1 MPNQR
6 VKPTFPDADA
16 SVNAAYPY
24 TLCDEE
30 RSRHAPSEK
39 ARTRMSGQPEHRDP
53 DELSVP
59 EKILRVQDLWDD
71 IARSP
76 RDVEIT
82 LAQREE
88 AERRLLAHEKNPQDC
103 SSWEEIKR
111 RLEGGR

>member
-1 MPNQR
+1 
-6 VKPTFPDADA
+6 
-16 SVNAAYPY
+16 
-24 TLCDEE
+24 
-30 RSRHAPSEK
+30 
-39 ARTRMSGQPEHRDP
+39 MSGQPEQHDP

-82 LAQREE
+82 PAQREE
-88 AERRLLAHEKNPQDC
+88 AERRLLAHEGQPGKYPT
-103 SSWEEIKR
+103 WEEIKS

>member
-1 MPNQR
+1 
-6 VKPTFPDADA
+6 
-16 SVNAAYPY
+16 
-24 TLCDEE
+24 
-30 RSRHAPSEK
+30 
-39 ARTRMSGQPEHRDP
+39 MSGQPEHHDP

-88 AERRLLAHEKNPQDC
+88 AERRLLAHESDPQEYET
-103 SSWEEIKR
+103 WEEIR
-111 RLEGGR
+111 SRLEGGR